1 MSDFDPAI
9 DQYLDRAAFANP
21 ASGQYGS
28 APRYLHTR
36 GPARLVESFAVFK
49 DTKIHERVTH
59 QLRME
64 ITNPLN
70 RTIFGNPVTNFAAGN
85 FGRITGTAVSRPLQ
99 ESPNR
104 PAISGH

>member
-1 MSDFDPAI
+1 MSSFDPAV
-9 DQYLDRAAFANP
+9 DQYLDKAAFATP

-28 APRYLHTR
+28 SPRYLDTR
-36 GPARLVESFAVFK
+36 GPARIVESFAVFK

-85 FGRITGTAVSRPLQ
+85 FGRITGTAVSPRVIQ
-99 ESPNR
+99 FGMKV
-104 PAISGH
+104 IF